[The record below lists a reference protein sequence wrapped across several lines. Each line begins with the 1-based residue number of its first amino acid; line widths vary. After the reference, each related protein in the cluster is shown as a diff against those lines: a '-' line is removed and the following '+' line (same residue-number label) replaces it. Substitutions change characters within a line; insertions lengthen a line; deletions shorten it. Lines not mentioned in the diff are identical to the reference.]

1 VNVTR
6 EQFQEMEERLAKGRA
21 KKHIFIVADAPL
33 HDAAHMLKEYH
44 ENHHN
49 PQRLRA
55 SIEQPSQRPTL
66 EPSPEREESR
76 QRCPERRHLHRYR
89 ITYTVYAVRPMD
101 FDNIAI
107 KKIQDELVHQNFL
120 PEDNWKVLEGTVRS
134 RKAKTKAE
142 QRTVIEIETLTEP
155 K

>member
-1 VNVTR
+1 
-6 EQFQEMEERLAKGRA
+6 
-21 KKHIFIVADAPL
+21 
-33 HDAAHMLKEYH
+33 
-44 ENHHN
+44 
-49 PQRLRA
+49 
-55 SIEQPSQRPTL
+55 
-66 EPSPEREESR
+66 
-76 QRCPERRHLHRYR
+76 
-89 ITYTVYAVRPMD
+89 MD